1 MSFVQRSL
9 SFQFQLGTGSFGD
22 SGGSNS
28 TTISNVRASVRIEKN
43 GVPAMNR
50 ASIRIWGLTASKMN
64 QLSRIGLVPT
74 VIRNNTVT
82 ITAGDS
88 NGNMSLAF
96 AGGIQDAWPDA
107 SNAPEVSL
115 NVVAFTGML
124 GQMKPIAPS
133 AYPGSTDVADIMQDL
148 AGKMGYTLENNG
160 VKVQLSSPYLPG
172 TARMQALAA
181 AEAADIYVVFD
192 DDNGVMSILPKNG
205 ARKGT
210 APVLDPTNGT
220 LIGYPSYR
228 GQGQIGL
235 QCLYNPSI
243 RFMGNVAVQNSVIGG
258 ANGTWRVTNLAHNL
272 ESQIPDGAWFSE
284 IIGNKPLAQANA

>member
-1 MSFVQRSL
+1 MAFVQRAL

-82 ITAGDS
+82 VTAGDS
-88 NGNMSLAF
+88 GGNMSLAF
-96 AGGIQDAWPDA
+96 AGGIQDAWPDF

-115 NVVAFTGML
+115 NVIAFTGML
-124 GQMKPIAPS
+124 AQMKPIAPS
-133 AYPGSTDVADIMQDL
+133 SYPGSTDVADIMKDL

-172 TARMQALAA
+172 TTRMQALAA

-192 DDNGVMSILPKNG
+192 DDNGIMAILPKNS
-205 ARKGT
+205 ARSGS
-210 APVLDPTNGT
+210 APILDPTNGT

-228 GQGQIGL
+228 GQGQVGL
-235 QCLYNPSI
+235 QCLYNPAI
-243 RFMGNVAVQNSVIGG
+243 RFMGNVTVQNSVVDG
-258 ANGTWRVTNLAHNL
+258 ANGTWRVTTLAHNL

-284 IIGNKPLAQANA
+284 IIGNKPLAQADS